1 MKTLLFLLLPFML
14 LGQTYDSVKK
24 DIKSSAV
31 AVSDVGKESL
41 TSASKFLKEGKDFA
55 VQTVHSMDT
64 SSVSK
69 QIYGDVKYVV
79 KAIATNLGIAT
90 EKVYIVVTKKFFLE
104 GVVGLI
110 GNLAYCIV
118 FFFIVKFLYK
128 RLKNAILANADY
140 SIPLGICSLIFVI
153 VLVGALGSNLGSFS
167 ENVGKTF
174 NPEYY
179 TIQFIIDNLKT
190 LVK

>member
-1 MKTLLFLLLPFML
+1 MKTLLMLFLPFML

-31 AVSDVGKESL
+31 VVSDVGKESL

-104 GVVGLI
+104 GIVGLV
-110 GNLAYCIV
+110 GNLASCIL
-118 FFFIVKFLYK
+118 FFFIIRFLYFK
-128 RLKNAILANADY
+128 VRNAVTSNADY
-140 SIPLGICSLIFVI
+140 TLPLSIVSFILTLVFVS
-153 VLVGALGSNLGSFS
+153 VLGSNLQGFS